1 MDATLTFA
9 HRPMSDTLM
18 VWTDIEMS
26 DQEWSERA
34 VRYPIDDDTMLEL
47 LRIGPSHNRNGLI
60 FSGLQVVSVG
70 GNAGWDVFT
79 GLVVGDALM
88 SLIVDTADELRRRA
102 VPIDLRE
109 RVLTSNRVEV
119 VVDAD
124 ILVVKR

>member
-70 GNAGWDVFT
+70 GNTGWDVFT